1 MHACKGLISDFKL
14 TSDSRGVSLVRKG
27 MIKREVYYFEDFGE
41 QNTAETIEAAK
52 RAALNL
58 DIKYVVVATASG
70 ATGVKAAEAFKGT
83 EMKVVAVT
91 EYAGMAEFKEE
102 NRRKLE
108 ELGAAVITST
118 HSFLTPA
125 ESISKLHSGYCSEN
139 TIIKDV
145 LRRFSQGMKVAAEI
159 VMMATDAGAI
169 PISEEVIS
177 IAGTG
182 KGADTAIVVK
192 SCHSDDFFHKE
203 RGMEF
208 REIIVMPRKK
218 KLW

>member
-1 MHACKGLISDFKL
+1 M
-14 TSDSRGVSLVRKG
+14 T
-27 MIKREVYYFEDFGE
+27 KREVYYFEDYGE
-41 QNTAETIEAAK
+41 QNTEQTIEAAK
-52 RAALNL
+52 KAALNL
-58 DIKYVVVATASG
+58 DVKYVVVATASG

-83 EMKVVAVT
+83 DMKVVVVT
-91 EYAGMAEFKEE
+91 EYAGMAEFKDE
-102 NRRKLE
+102 NRRKLK

-139 TIIKDV
+139 TVIKEV
-145 LRRFSQGMKVAAEI
+145 LRRFSQGVKVAAEI

-182 KGADTAIVVK
+182 SGADTAIVAK

-208 REIIVMPRKK
+208 REIIAMPRKK
-218 KLW
+218 KFW

>member
-1 MHACKGLISDFKL
+1 MA
-14 TSDSRGVSLVRKG
+14 
-27 MIKREVYYFEDFGE
+27 KREVYYFEDYGE
-41 QNTAETIEAAK
+41 QNTEQTIEAAK
-52 RAALNL
+52 KAALSL
-58 DIKYVVVATASG
+58 DVKYVVVATASG

-83 EMKVVAVT
+83 DMKVVVVT

-102 NRRKLE
+102 NRRKLK
-108 ELGAAVITST
+108 ELGATVITST

-145 LRRFSQGMKVAAEI
+145 LRRFSQGVKVAAEI

-182 KGADTAIVVK
+182 RGADTAIVVK

-208 REIIVMPRKK
+208 REIIAMPRKK
-218 KLW
+218 KFW